1 MSSHLEDVVRRALA
15 EDLGSAGD
23 ITTMATVGE
32 AKMARARLVSRAE
45 GTLAGLETVKWVFA
59 FLDDKIECRLIVADG
74 DRVGSG
80 AVLAEISGPARGIL
94 TGERTAL
101 NLLGHLS
108 GIATATADLVGRVE
122 GTGARILDTRK
133 TTPNLRAL
141 EKHAVRMGG
150 GVNHRFGLF
159 DAVLVKDNH
168 IAASGGLTAAL
179 RGVRDRV
186 GHTVR
191 VEVEVD
197 TLDQLDELLTLDAD
211 AVLLDNM
218 DPDTLSRAIKLIDGR
233 LITEASGNITADTVR
248 QISETGVDYI
258 SSGWI
263 THSAPALDVTLEIE
277 D

>member
-32 AKMARARLVSRAE
+32 DKMARARLVSRAE

-59 FLDDKIECRLIVADG
+59 LLDDEIECGLIVADG